1 MQDVFYIEE
10 MEQAI
15 SLLKP
20 ARIEILRQMD
30 EPRTCPELADYFDES
45 AQRIYYHVKALEKA
59 GLVEKVEEKRVRGVV
74 EGYYQ
79 ARARSYWLA
88 PHLVGKVGGKRL
100 AQDQMSL
107 QVLLEL
113 AEEVHDD
120 IGKLANKVHAGQD
133 VPSLSLSAHIHLPD
147 GERRSEFLEEV
158 AILFKSLARKYGT
171 PPLDATLENDEG
183 YRLVLACY
191 PKPENTNLQDDPHVE
206 EN

>member
-20 ARIEILRQMD
+20 IRIEILRRMD
-30 EPRTCPELADYFDES
+30 EPCTCPILADYFDES
-45 AQRIYYHVKALEKA
+45 PQKIYYHVKALEQA

-79 ARARSYWLA
+79 AKARSYWLA
-88 PHLVGKVGGKRL
+88 PHLVGKVGEKKLSR
-100 AQDQMSL
+100 DQQNL
-107 QVLLEL
+107 QVLLSL

-120 IGKLANKVHAGQD
+120 LGKLANRAKAGQD

-147 GERRSEFLEEV
+147 GDRRAEFLEELALV
-158 AILFKSLARKYGT
+158 FQSLARKYGT
-171 PPLDATLENDEG
+171 PPLDASLENAEG

-191 PKPENTNLQDDPHVE
+191 PNTNQEDG
-206 EN
+206 N

>member
-20 ARIEILRQMD
+20 IRIEILRQMD
-30 EPRTCPELADYFDES
+30 EPSTCPILADYFDES
-45 AQRIYYHVKALEKA
+45 PQKIYYHVKALEKA
-59 GLVEKVEEKRVRGVV
+59 GLVEKVSEKRVRGVV

-88 PHLVGKVGGKRL
+88 PHLVGKVGEKKLSR
-100 AQDQMSL
+100 DQQNL
-107 QVLLEL
+107 QVLLHL

-120 IGKLANKVHAGQD
+120 LGKLANQAEAGKD

-147 GERRSEFLEEV
+147 ADRRAEFLEEL
-158 AILFKSLARKYGT
+158 ALAFQSLARKYGT
-171 PPLDATLENDEG
+171 PPLDATLENAEG

-191 PKPENTNLQDDPHVE
+191 PQSTQKDSD
-206 EN
+206 